1 MLTYD
6 PTPATWM
13 WGWDSDVRENANL
26 AASLGFIYKRHH
38 TTADA
43 GLFISDTNN
52 IYAFPGATPAR
63 DLWEV
68 NCRIVNRFG
77 RTTRMISHIYFGKGE
92 PNGDNVR
99 LINRY
104 GFDSRIAW
112 PSIALAGHVK
122 VNDWGPYDYHRDHN
136 LTFPLQVMADI
147 SFTLGTPQ
155 WFNFPQT
162 RFGVRGTLR
171 TLDRYSNR
179 YQPEG
184 VPEPEEGEYYP
195 EGLPEGREWEI
206 RTYLHLVI

>member
-1 MLTYD
+1 MPHSDDLAGTAGQPRNRLQDPFSVRYNRETSAGEIMLTYD

-13 WGWDSDVRENANL
+13 WGWDSDVREDASL
-26 AASLGFIYKRHH
+26 AASMGFIYKRHH

-52 IYAFPGATPAR
+52 IYAFAGGTPAR

-99 LINRY
+99 LI
-104 GFDSRIAW
+104 
-112 PSIALAGHVK
+112 
-122 VNDWGPYDYHRDHN
+122 
-136 LTFPLQVMADI
+136 FPLQVMADI
-147 SFTLGTPQ
+147 SFTLGTPR
-155 WFNFPQT
+155 WFDFPQT
-162 RFGVRGTLR
+162 RFGVRGTIR

-184 VPEPEEGEYYP
+184 YQEPELDELYP
-195 EGLPEGREWEI
+195 EDAPEGREWEI